1 MSYEY
6 KIKPCALLFGD
17 AGTVLVGMPSL
28 GLRTK
33 IEARMG
39 TANPP
44 CANPYFGFTLTF
56 PRDPGQVASEK
67 EGKGVCFAY
76 DPITDKPVLSDFTVT
91 FKFPRGEISCTHLP
105 VPANI
110 QDKFPKV
117 QDWQGFTYLVVK
129 LNDSSNPTIEGYRK
143 EYFNSPDPKL
153 QAWVNYHGRI
163 DGVSFLEV
171 LHQRAFSFVV
181 ELPIDSCKEI
191 MGDQNLPG
199 PFTYGYAYQPNN
211 VQQMKTL
218 VDENK
223 GRAFPACY
231 SFDGDD
237 AHVTAINQS
246 VIQDT
251 LWVHREA
258 EMIAEERLLAYFVS
272 PNGPVPPGTAVHLV
286 VPVSKAWSDS
296 HSHAWPRLMASPLV
310 KIKFYDVITPGH
322 TEPAL
327 WTGRIMERD
336 NLAPE
341 LRAHLSEDQDL
352 IVRVLTASVPRID
365 VPHYPDQRT
374 AITALKKRNVLD
386 PRTLSADQVKLYFR
400 VLTQTM
406 AHRAVLRGTG
416 FYEVLSQ
423 KWTGLSIGALP
434 SMCYRLYDDRYLM
447 QCITEEAG
455 YHDLQRFRDYLL
467 GRELNIGIII
477 GLPGSGTTSLGAAA
491 ALAMQVQLGQILC
504 SGPTHEAINV
514 FAERLDQ
521 RARAVAARYNTV
533 MPTGDVKRCHHRMVI
548 RMYKPGDEL
557 NAVIQLV
564 KNSEDLDWT
573 TRRGEFVEQSHWKLH
588 LSLTYWFLV
597 VMRSSAVPPL
607 SEDSKPG
614 LVKLQAD
621 IDTSPYLLHLC
632 QWVTGQMN
640 SAQYAA
646 THRVL
651 PNIKLVLYK
660 IMCQADFLC
669 VHPADTEIS
678 PIPQWKSTIARGLVV
693 DEAGSMSRADFYGL
707 WGNSLLPCFLFGDPD
722 KKPVVLT
729 TDEADGNGN
738 LYNRFAA
745 DGAISP
751 LKYLMAT
758 GIPRVPLGRFCA
770 ALTRCSSAKVLGSW
784 VEYLRHRGRQ

>member
-1 MSYEY
+1 MSYESRM
-6 KIKPCALLFGD
+6 KPCTLLFGD
-17 AGTVLVGMPSL
+17 TGKVIARTPSL

-33 IEARMG
+33 IEARVG

-76 DPITDKPVLSDFTVT
+76 DPITDKPVLSDFTITV
-91 FKFPRGEISCTHLP
+91 KFPRGKTSCTHLP
-105 VPANI
+105 VPAEI
-110 QDKFPKV
+110 QHKFPEV
-117 QDWQGFTYLVVK
+117 QEWQGFTYLVVK
-129 LNDSSNPTIEGYRK
+129 LNESSNPTIEGYRK

-163 DGVSFLEV
+163 DDVSFLEV

-181 ELPIDSCKEI
+181 ELPIDSYQEI
-191 MGDQNLPG
+191 MGDHNLPG
-199 PFTYGYAYQPNN
+199 PFTYGYAYQPVNA
-211 VQQMKTL
+211 QQMKTL

-223 GRAFPACY
+223 GGAFSASY
-231 SFDGDD
+231 SFDDDD
-237 AHVTAINQS
+237 AHVIAINQS

-258 EMIAEERLLAYFVS
+258 ERIAEEQLLAYFVS
-272 PNGPVPPGTAVHLV
+272 PNGPVPPGTAAYLV
-286 VPVSKAWSDS
+286 
-296 HSHAWPRLMASPLV
+296 PRLTANPLV
-310 KIKFYDVITPGH
+310 KVKIYNVVTPGH
-322 TEPAL
+322 TGPAL

-341 LRAHLSEDQDL
+341 LRAHLAKDQDF
-352 IVRVLTASVPRID
+352 IIRVLTASVPRID
-365 VPHYPDQRT
+365 NVVSLVFDAGMAEVERKVKNMRIFKPNHPPTNRQ
-374 AITALKKRNVLD
+374 AWGLALDKAGNILD
-386 PRTLSADQVKLYFR
+386 PRTLSADQVKLYFK

-406 AHRAVLRGTG
+406 AHKAVLRGTG

-455 YHDLQRFRDYLL
+455 YHDLQRFREYLL

-477 GLPGSGTTSLGAAA
+477 GPPGSGTTTLGAAA

-504 SGPTHEAINV
+504 SGPSHEAIDI
-514 FAERLDQ
+514 FADRLDQ

-533 MPTGDVKRCHHRMVI
+533 LPAGDDKRCHHRMVV

-557 NAVIQLV
+557 NAVAQLV
-564 KNSEDLDWT
+564 KNPEDLDWT
-573 TRRGEFVEQSHWKLH
+573 ARRGEFVERSHWKLH
-588 LSLTYWFLV
+588 LSLAYWFLV

-607 SEDSKPG
+607 DEDSKPG
-614 LVKLQAD
+614 LVKLQAE
-621 IDTSPYLLHLC
+621 IDTRPDLLHLR
-632 QWVTGQMN
+632 QWVTGQMD
-640 SAQYAA
+640 SAKYAA
-646 THRVL
+646 TAGALSNINQVL
-651 PNIKLVLYK
+651 WK
-660 IMCQADFLC
+660 ILCQADFLC
-669 VHPADTEIS
+669 VYPSDTETS
-678 PIPQWKSTIARGLVV
+678 PIPEWKSTVARGLVV
-693 DEAGSMSRADFYGL
+693 DEAGSTNHYISEPSGL
-707 WGNSLLPCFLFGDPD
+707 LRTLGNSLLPCFLFGDPD
-722 KKPVVLT
+722 QKPVVLT
-729 TDEADGNGN
+729 TDEADGDGN

-745 DGAISP
+745 DGAVSP

-758 GIPRVPLGRFCA
+758 GIPVFRLEDS
-770 ALTRCSSAKVLGSW
+770 TR
-784 VEYLRHRGRQ
+784 R